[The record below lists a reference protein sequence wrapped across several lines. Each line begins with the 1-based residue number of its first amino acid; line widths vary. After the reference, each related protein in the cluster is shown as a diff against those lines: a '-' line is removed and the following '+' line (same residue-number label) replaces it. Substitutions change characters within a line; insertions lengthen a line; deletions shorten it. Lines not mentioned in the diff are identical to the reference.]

1 MAVANNTSP
10 GLTSVETDLT
20 NAVPA
25 TGASTG
31 AFVGQF
37 SWGPCLQYVNVGSVN
52 DLIANFYT
60 PNDTNYVDFF
70 SAASFLAYTG
80 NLIVVRVTDEVAINA
95 TDTGTGLLVQN
106 AANQAV
112 VATSSPTQK
121 FVAKYPGILGN
132 SLAVEVCD
140 SRHFA
145 NWKYAS
151 LFDQAPGTSAAA
163 AAVGASN
170 DEVHVVVVDTQ
181 GLFSKVPGSVLET
194 FSFLSKALDA
204 VDANNS
210 PNYYISVLNNQSAY
224 VWAFATVSGA
234 LVSDVLVG
242 GDTVASATV
251 GTAGTGYVQSS
262 TTVTFSAAPAGGV
275 TAQGTA
281 VVTAGAITG
290 ITITNP
296 GQGYTAPP
304 TITIAGA
311 GTGAAA
317 TAVLSTA
324 TDNAGIAWGT
334 KLVVSGV
341 ASAYATLVA
350 PLDLPLTGG
359 LDSTSVGSSEIIS
372 GLEMMQDAEQ
382 VDVGLLFVG
391 SAGGSTNWQA
401 VVQYAISDVAEQRQ
415 DMVVFFSPC
424 IEDVLNLTQ
433 TAASAA
439 VLARLATLG
448 SSSSYAVMD
457 SGWKLMYDVYND
469 KYRWIPLN
477 ADIAGLCARTDNTN
491 NPWWSPAG
499 FNRGNLLNVTSLAFN
514 PNLTSRNA
522 LYKMGINP
530 VVTFTAEGT
539 VLYGDRTLQ
548 GKNSAFSQIGVR
560 RLFITLRKQ
569 ISSYAKGLLFEF
581 NDTFSQNQFV
591 SNINPYMGQ
600 VKGQRGCS
608 DYYVV
613 CNATNNPPSV
623 VQAKQFV
630 GTIYVKPNY
639 SINWITLNF
648 VAVNQSVSFT
658 EVAGGTNA
666 G

>member
-1 MAVANNTSP
+1 MAVASNTSP
-10 GLTSVETDLT
+10 GLTSNEVDLT

-25 TGASTG
+25 VGASTG
-31 AFVGQF
+31 AYVGQF
-37 SWGPCLQYVNVGSVN
+37 SWGPCLQYVNVSSVN
-52 DLIANFYT
+52 DLVATFYT

-80 NLIVVRVTDEVAINA
+80 NLIVVRVTDSTAINA
-95 TDTGTGLLVQN
+95 TDSGTGLLVQN

-112 VATSSPTQK
+112 VATSSPVQK
-121 FVAKYPGILGN
+121 FVAKYPGLLGN

-140 SRHFA
+140 ARHFT

-151 LFDQAPGTSAAA
+151 MFDMAPGTSASA

-170 DEVHVVVVDTQ
+170 DEVHVVVVDVQ
-181 GLFSKVPGSVLET
+181 GLFSKVPGSVLEK
-194 FSFLSKALDA
+194 FAFLSKALDA

-224 VWAFATVSGA
+224 VWAFATIGST
-234 LVSDVLVG
+234 LVSDVLSG
-242 GDTVASATV
+242 GDTVASV
-251 GTAGTGYVQSS
+251 DVTAGGTGYATA
-262 TTVTFSAAPAGGV
+262 TTNVTFTAAPAGGT
-275 TAQGTA
+275 TAQGVAVITA
-281 VVTAGAITG
+281 GVVTGVTV
-290 ITITNP
+290 TNP
-296 GQGYTAPP
+296 GAGYLTAPTV
-304 TITIAGA
+304 TITGA
-311 GTGAAA
+311 GTGATA
-317 TAVLSTA
+317 TATLTTA
-324 TDNAGIAWGT
+324 TTNAGTAWGT
-334 KLVVSGV
+334 KLNVAGV
-341 ASAYATLVA
+341 ASAYATLVE
-350 PLDLPLTGG
+350 PLSLPLTGG
-359 LDSTSVGSSEIIS
+359 LDSVSVGSTELIS
-372 GLEMMQDAEQ
+372 GLEMMQDSEQ
-382 VDVGLLFVG
+382 VDVSLLFLG
-391 SAGGSTNWQA
+391 NAGGSTNWNA
-401 VVQYAISDVAEQRQ
+401 VVQYAISNVAEERQ
-415 DMVVFFSPC
+415 DLVTFFSPC
-424 IEDVLNLTQ
+424 IEDVLNMTQ
-433 TAASAA
+433 TSASAA
-439 VLARLATLG
+439 VLARLAGLN

-477 ADIAGLCARTDNTN
+477 ADIAGLCARTDNIN

-499 FNRGNLLNVTSLAFN
+499 FNRGRLLNVTSLAFN
-514 PNLTSRNA
+514 PNLASRNA
-522 LYKMGINP
+522 LYKMGVNP

-591 SNINPYMGQ
+591 ANINPYMAQ

-608 DYYVV
+608 DFYVV
-613 CNATNNPPSV
+613 CNATNNTPTV
-623 VQAKQFV
+623 VENKQFV
-630 GTIYVKPNY
+630 GTIYIKPNY